1 MKAIKIL
8 TMAAMATAVFASCSN
23 EDGLPQSNYP
33 ADNVVRIMTS
43 VDGMNTRASYGN
55 SADKLKSFGFCIKNA
70 NSEKYTYDNIKVS
83 QKGYNWI
90 PATQMLWQNSTTAV
104 DILAYAPY
112 QETTEDANGKVKV
125 FGKTD
130 YAFSVKEDQSN
141 AEDYS
146 SDLIVYKQT
155 GFTPGLELNTSKAV
169 DVTFTHLLS
178 QLNLT
183 IELRDQFNQDEKKP
197 VTSATVTDVKVDGTF
212 IRSKVNFAADP
223 ISVQFDGMASKAIT
237 PETVAFKKADKTTDH
252 ATFKYSAIV
261 IPQWIMAG
269 VFCISFKV
277 NGNDYI
283 WTSTS
288 DVNFVSG
295 KKHDLLLLVGKDV
308 VQGGAISAK
317 PWGEGT
323 TGTTGSLETD

>member
-1 MKAIKIL
+1 MKAIKTL
-8 TMAAMATAVFASCSN
+8 AMAALATAVFASCSN
-23 EDGLPQSNYP
+23 EDELAQNNYP
-33 ADNVVRIMTS
+33 MDNVVRIMTS

-55 SADKLKSFGFCIKNA
+55 STDKLSSFGFCINNA
-70 NSEKYTYDNIKVS
+70 GSAKYTYDNIKVTKEGS
-83 QKGYNWI
+83 NWN
-90 PATQMLWQNSTTAV
+90 PATQMFWQNSTTAV

-112 QETTEDANGKVKV
+112 QETTEDASGKVKV

-146 SDLIVYKQT
+146 SDLIVYKKT
-155 GFTPGLELNTSKAV
+155 GFKPGTELNTSKAV

-183 IELRDQFNQDEKKP
+183 IELRDQFNQDEEKP
-197 VTSATVTDVKVDGTF
+197 VTSATVTDVKVDGTL

-237 PETVAFKKADKTTDH
+237 PETVAFTKADKTTDH

-261 IPQWIMAG
+261 IPQRIMAG
-269 VFCISFKV
+269 AFCISFKV
-277 NGNDYI
+277 DGTDYI
-283 WTSTS
+283 WTATS
-288 DVNFVSG
+288 DVKFVSG
-295 KKHDLLLLVGKDV
+295 KKYDLHLLVGKDV
-308 VQGGAISAK
+308 VQGGVITAR
-317 PWGEGT
+317 PWEEET
-323 TGTTGSLETD
+323 IIEKETD

>member
-8 TMAAMATAVFASCSN
+8 TMAALATAVFASCSS
-23 EDGLPQSNYP
+23 EDELAQSNYP
-33 ADNVVRIMTS
+33 MDNVVRIMTS

-55 SADKLKSFGFCIKNA
+55 STDKLSSFGFCINNA
-70 NSEKYTYDNIKVS
+70 GSDKYTYDNIKVTKEGS
-83 QKGYNWI
+83 NWI

-183 IELRDQFNQDEKKP
+183 IELRDQFNQDEEKP

-237 PETVAFKKADKTTDH
+237 PETVAFTKADKTTDH

-261 IPQWIMAG
+261 IPQWIRAG

-317 PWGEGT
+317 PWEEET